1 MTGDAVVS
9 KIKQEIYDL
18 IYENDELVKSGQTS
32 MGEDGHIE
40 AENALLRKIL
50 KQIMELENK

>member
-1 MTGDAVVS
+1 MNGDAVVS

-32 MGEDGHIE
+32 MGEDGHLE
-40 AENALLRKIL
+40 AENTLLRKIL
-50 KQIMELENK
+50 KRIIELENK